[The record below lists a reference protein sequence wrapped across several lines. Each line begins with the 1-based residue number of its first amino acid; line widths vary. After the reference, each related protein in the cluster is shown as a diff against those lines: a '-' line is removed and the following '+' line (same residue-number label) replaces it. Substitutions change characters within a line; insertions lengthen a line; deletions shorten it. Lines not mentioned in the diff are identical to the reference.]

1 MVLKKVLKCLF
12 VTLLAVFLVAA
23 CSQPSSDSGSGNKDN
38 KEKIDDN
45 ENTDN
50 NNNNNNN
57 NNNTENNNNNNNSET
72 VEEKDYTFKVS
83 ALPYDSDG
91 LTIYVQMTSS
101 KYQSVVE
108 ELGKITSVDKDAV
121 VEKTVKLPEEYD
133 KFALFFIDDDN
144 NAEYY
149 TALNP
154 DYFYNSESDTWE
166 VDGFYYYY
174 YEKDYNPKDP
184 YAATDETRIND
195 FALDTKYEFDASTGP
210 YYIWKADNVID
221 KILKISIEGSSNVDV
236 HISSNKADLMTY
248 NVQALKGNFY
258 ECKTQTVYIMLK
270 PKEYNFGENVKQP
283 KCSITFTDFTPELE
297 KCLKIDKA
305 VLASNGKIYASG
317 ETGDSET
324 KEILY
329 CLDPENNLSRTRV
342 KNFNKTI
349 TSICE
354 LEEGILYVSYDYCIS
369 KVELSTGIVSEFAK
383 DLPASPQEMA
393 MYEDGEILIAGIEKD
408 RYSIDYLF
416 LLDKENGTY
425 SEVKEQKGSWGILG
439 VKDLQYYQN
448 GDIFFYSFSG
458 SPKDICYIKLDMTNP
473 AMPEYVSI
481 DSKYHGNYKMDYPVM
496 IYKTNPLQ
504 ILTGAGEIFDIDLSV
519 IETADTTL
527 APAYYKEQVEDW
539 CLYNETLFRAYNDCY
554 IMGEYIYYMNYDLI
568 NDTCSVEKCA
578 LTEPKKV
585 LKQEVYEDEVPVKL
599 YKADNKLYLLTNS
612 CDCIYPG
619 QGDYYKVYLHE
630 IDF

>member
-1 MVLKKVLKCLF
+1 MQIRKVSKILM
-12 VTLLAVFLVAA
+12 AVALTAFLVTG
-23 CSQPSSDSGSGNKDN
+23 CSNPSSGNSDSSGNTEKPDNKDN
-38 KEKIDDN
+38 TTTDN
-45 ENTDN
+45 TENKDGKDNTDN
-50 NNNNNNN
+50 K
-57 NNNTENNNNNNNSET
+57 EAE
-72 VEEKDYTFKVS
+72 VKKKDYKFKVS

-108 ELGKITSVDKDAV
+108 ELGKITSVAKDAV

-297 KCLKIDKA
+297 KCLEIDKA

-329 CLDPENNLSRTRV
+329 CLDPKNNLSRTRV

-393 MYEDGEILIAGIEKD
+393 MYEDGEILIAGIEKE
-408 RYSIDYLF
+408 RYTTDYLF
-416 LLDKENGTY
+416 LVDKDSGEY
-425 SEVKEQKGSWGILG
+425 KEVKEQSGSRSISGI
-439 VKDLQYYQN
+439 KDLQYYKN
-448 GDIFFYSFSG
+448 GNIFFYSFAG
-458 SPKDICYIKLDMTNP
+458 SPRDINYIKIDMTNP
-473 AMPEYVSI
+473 AKPEYVST
-481 DSKYHGNYKMDYPVM
+481 DSKYHGDYKMDYPIM

-504 ILTGAGEIFDIDLSV
+504 ILTAGGEIFDIDLSK
-519 IETADTTL
+519 IEAADPTL
-527 APAYYKEQVEDW
+527 APYYYVQQVEDW
-539 CLYNETLFRAYNDCY
+539 CLYNETSFRSYKDCY

-578 LTEPKKV
+578 LTAPKTV
-585 LKQEVYEDEVPVKL
+585 LKQEIYEDEVPVKL
-599 YKADNKLYLLTNS
+599 YSADNKLYLLTNS
-612 CDCIYPG
+612 DDCIYPG
-619 QGDYYKVYLHE
+619 QGYYYKVYLHE